1 MTKWLWR
8 GSLLLLPLA
17 IAAHFLWPGHPTAV
31 FALSALSLMPLA
43 KSIGDATEELAERV
57 GPTAGSLL
65 NVTFGNA
72 AELILG
78 ISALARGHVDLVKG
92 SLTGS
97 IVANLLLVGGAAI
110 VAGGARFPTLRFNRT
125 SAGAHVSTLFL
136 AVVALGVPTM
146 LATAGQVPHRAHL
159 LSEEISAV
167 LIAMYA
173 LSLFFQ
179 LRTHASLLESPDDA
193 RPPLR
198 ATPAEAAAAGRAQP
212 VREHR
217 PVWIPAGA
225 LMLSA
230 GATAVASELLV
241 GALEGTLQAVHL
253 PEAFVG
259 VVIVAVVGNAAEHS
273 TAVLFGKRGDM
284 DVALGIAWE
293 SSKQIA
299 LFVAPV
305 LVFVGVLLGAPMDLA
320 FRPMETVAVGVAVL
334 STALIGLDGET
345 HWLEGAFLLAVYAV
359 LALGFWF
366 VGQSPP

>member
-1 MTKWLWR
+1 MTRWLWR

-17 IAAHFLWPGHPTAV
+17 LLAHLLRPDYSAAV

-43 KSIGDATEELAERV
+43 KGIGDATEELAERA

-78 ISALARGHVDLVKG
+78 ISALKRGHVDLVKG

-110 VAGGARFPTLRFNRT
+110 VAGGIRFPTLRFNRT
-125 SAGAHVSTLFL
+125 AAGAQVSTLFL

-146 LATAGQVPHRAHL
+146 LATAGQAPERAHL
-159 LSEEISAV
+159 LSEEISVV

-173 LSLFFQ
+173 LSLLFQ
-179 LRTHASLLESPDDA
+179 LRTHAALLESPDDA
-193 RPPLR
+193 RGRLL
-198 ATPAEAAAAGRAQP
+198 ATPAEAAAAERPPPAS
-212 VREHR
+212 EHG
-217 PVWIPAGA
+217 PIWIPIGR
-225 LMLSA
+225 LMLCA

-241 GALEGTLQAVHL
+241 GALEGTLKTVHI
-253 PEAFVG
+253 PETFVG

-273 TAVLFGKRGDM
+273 TAVLFGSKGDM

-305 LVFVGVLLGAPMDLA
+305 LVFVGLLLSAPLDLA
-320 FRPMETVAVGVAVL
+320 FRSMETLAVGVAVI
-334 STALIGLDGET
+334 STALIASDGET

-366 VGQSPP
+366 VA

>member
-1 MTKWLWR
+1 MIRWFWR

-17 IAAHFLWPGHPTAV
+17 VAAHFLRPDYPAAV

-43 KSIGDATEELAERV
+43 KGIGDATEELAERA

-65 NVTFGNA
+65 NVSFGNA

-110 VAGGARFPTLRFNRT
+110 VAGGIRFRTLRFNRT
-125 SAGAHVSTLFL
+125 AAGAQVSTLFL

-146 LATAGQVPHRAHL
+146 LAIAGQVPDRAHL
-159 LSEEISAV
+159 LSEEIAVV
-167 LIAMYA
+167 LIAMYG
-173 LSLFFQ
+173 LSLLFQ
-179 LRTHASLLESPDDA
+179 LRTHTALLESPDDG
-193 RPPLR
+193 RDRLL
-198 ATPAEAAAAGRAQP
+198 ATPAEAAAA
-212 VREHR
+212 R
-217 PVWIPAGA
+217 PPAVHERRPIWLPIGA

-230 GATAVASELLV
+230 GGTGVASELLV
-241 GALEGTLQAVHL
+241 GALEGTLSTVHL

-273 TAVLFGKRGDM
+273 TAVVFGRRGEM

-305 LVFVGVLLGAPMDLA
+305 LVFAGVLLSAPLDLA
-320 FRPMETVAVGVAVL
+320 FRSMETAAVGVAVI
-334 STALIGLDGET
+334 STALIAADGET

-366 VGQSPP
+366 VA

>member
-1 MTKWLWR
+1 MRPTSSARCSRAGCSCLETAPRNDEVALARIAPAPAAGDR
-8 GSLLLLPLA
+8 GPLPLA
-17 IAAHFLWPGHPTAV
+17 GPSDRRVRALGDLAHAAG
-31 FALSALSLMPLA
+31 
-43 KSIGDATEELAERV
+43 EEHR
-57 GPTAGSLL
+57 
-65 NVTFGNA
+65 
-72 AELILG
+72 
-78 ISALARGHVDLVKG
+78 RRD
-92 SLTGS
+92 
-97 IVANLLLVGGAAI
+97 GGAGGAGI

-366 VGQSPP
+366 VG

>member
-1 MTKWLWR
+1 MTRWLWR

-17 IAAHFLWPGHPTAV
+17 IAARFVWPDRPTLV
-31 FALSALSLMPLA
+31 FVLSALSLMPLA

-57 GPTAGSLL
+57 GPTLGSLL

-78 ISALARGHVDLVKG
+78 VSALARGHVDLVKG

-110 VAGGARFPTLRFNRT
+110 VVGGARFPTLRFNRT

-136 AVVALGVPTM
+136 AVVALAVPTM
-146 LATAGQVPHRAHL
+146 LATAGQAAERAHL

-173 LSLFFQ
+173 LSLLFQ
-179 LRTHASLLESPDDA
+179 LRTHAGLLDA
-193 RPPLR
+193 PENARTPLL
-198 ATPAEAAAAGRAQP
+198 ATPAEAAAARRPQP
-212 VREHR
+212 EPEQR
-217 PVWIPAGA
+217 PLGMSVVT
-225 LMLSA
+225 LTLSA

-241 GALEGTLQAVHL
+241 GALEGTLQAVRL

-273 TAVLFGKRGDM
+273 TAVLFGRRGDM
-284 DVALGIAWE
+284 DIALGIAWE

-305 LVFVGVLLGAPMDLA
+305 LVFTGMLLGAPMDLA
-320 FRPMETVAVGVAVL
+320 FRPLETVAVGVAVL
-334 STALIGLDGET
+334 STALIALDGET

-359 LALGFWF
+359 LGLGFWF
-366 VGQSPP
+366 VG

>member
-1 MTKWLWR
+1 MMRWLWR

-17 IAAHFLWPGHPTAV
+17 IAVHFLWPGNPTAV
-31 FALSALSLMPLA
+31 FVLSALSLMPLA

-57 GPTAGSLL
+57 GPTLGSLL

-110 VAGGARFPTLRFNRT
+110 VAGGIRFPTLRFNRT

-136 AVVALGVPTM
+136 AVVALGVPT
-146 LATAGQVPHRAHL
+146 T
-159 LSEEISAV
+159 
-167 LIAMYA
+167 
-173 LSLFFQ
+173 
-179 LRTHASLLESPDDA
+179 
-193 RPPLR
+193 
-198 ATPAEAAAAGRAQP
+198 
-212 VREHR
+212 
-217 PVWIPAGA
+217 
-225 LMLSA
+225 
-230 GATAVASELLV
+230 SELLV

-253 PEAFVG
+253 PETFVG

-273 TAVLFGKRGDM
+273 TAVLFGSRGDM

-305 LVFVGVLLGAPMDLA
+305 LVFTGLLLGAPMDLA
-320 FRPMETVAVGVAVL
+320 FRPLETAAVGVAVL

-359 LALGFWF
+359 LGLGFWF